1 MYLSGRN
8 RPGVVDEPV
17 EDGVGQGRVADHLV
31 PACDRELPGDD
42 RRADIVAVL
51 EDFQDIALSSGA

>member
-31 PACDRELPGDD
+31 PA
-42 RRADIVAVL
+42 
-51 EDFQDIALSSGA
+51 